1 MQPLGDLTV
10 CEGDIAQMEVRFS
23 QENVEGTWMKNGQP
37 VTASNRVHIV
47 IDKQIHKLL
56 IEDTIKE
63 DLGTY
68 SFEVPAQGISTSA
81 KLVVQSKRPHIHG
94 VYPEDVVPLKKR
106 SQTRCVSCF
115 AAIGV
120 LIPLKDTSSVEGT
133 KTVLETKISA
143 QDISSVKWFHNE
155 QLLKPSDRIQMVT
168 KGAKQRL
175 VLNRTYA
182 SDEGHY
188 KLVVGRTDT
197 SCRLSVQSELT
208 HNHKTKYFLQFEIFC
223 FKTGSFKWRQK
234 TQEVS
239 SVSCLN
245 VCLP

>member
-1 MQPLGDLTV
+1 M
-10 CEGDIAQMEVRFS
+10 
-23 QENVEGTWMKNGQP
+23 
-37 VTASNRVHIV
+37 
-47 IDKQIHKLL
+47 
-56 IEDTIKE
+56 
-63 DLGTY
+63 
-68 SFEVPAQGISTSA
+68 
-81 KLVVQSKRPHIHG
+81 
-94 VYPEDVVPLKKR
+94 
-106 SQTRCVSCF
+106 
-115 AAIGV
+115 

-182 SDEGHY
+182 TDEGHY

-208 HNHKTKYFLQFEIFC
+208 HHHKTKYFLQFEIFC
-223 FKTGSFKWRQK
+223 LKTGSFKPENPSFQCLLSK
-234 TQEVS
+234 CVYHNLQS
-239 SVSCLN
+239 SFNSSLSKKPKNCSDQSRHSV
-245 VCLP
+245 

>member
-1 MQPLGDLTV
+1 MQPLSDLTV

-23 QENVEGTWMKNGQP
+23 QENVEGTWKKNGQP
-37 VTASNRVHIV
+37 LTASNRVHII

-56 IEDTIKE
+56 IEDTIRE

-81 KLVVQSKRPHIHG
+81 KLVVQSKGPQIHG
-94 VYPEDVVPLKKR
+94 VYPEDVVCFKNR
-106 SQTRCVSCF
+106 SQTRCVSYF

-175 VLNRTYA
+175 VFNRTYA

-208 HNHKTKYFLQFEIFC
+208 HHRTTKYFLH
-223 FKTGSFKWRQK
+223 K
-234 TQEVS
+234 EVHLNGTRKPRKFP
-239 SVSCLN
+239 VSL
-245 VCLP
+245 V